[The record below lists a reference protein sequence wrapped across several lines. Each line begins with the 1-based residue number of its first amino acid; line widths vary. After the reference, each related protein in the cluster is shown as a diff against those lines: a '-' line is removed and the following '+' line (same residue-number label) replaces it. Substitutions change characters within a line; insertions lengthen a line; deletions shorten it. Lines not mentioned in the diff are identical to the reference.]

1 MNSIRRDQ
9 IMELSALYYREQRP
23 EHSFRPGV
31 DMIPASGKV
40 FDEQELVG
48 LVNASLDYCLSEG
61 DQAARFER
69 RLAKTTGTRF
79 SLLVNSGT
87 SANRLA
93 LSALTSPY
101 LGARRLQPGDEV
113 ITIASRF
120 PGTVIPILQHELVP
134 VFVDVTLPAYSMET
148 ELLDQAVTEKTKA
161 VMVAHTLGNPFD
173 IEYVKQFADR
183 HSLWLIEDAGDALG
197 SMYRGKPVGSFGDL
211 ATLSFFPGQQ
221 ITMGEG
227 GAVLTSSSLLKQ
239 IVESLC
245 DLGNAS
251 PHAYKNA
258 PAEMGRAPGGY
269 AGSSLLIPMSFHL
282 HAADLHAAIGL
293 TQLHKLPEFSRKRR
307 EHFQFLYHALEP
319 LQYALHLPE
328 ETPGSEPNWLGFP
341 LTVKE
346 HSPIGRNELIQS
358 LEEHRVG
365 TRLLF
370 PGPSLEQFQYS
381 TGSYRI
387 VGPLT
392 NTNTVRNRS
401 FWIGL
406 HPGLTEEMLSY
417 SADVIHKLFTM

>member
-1 MNSIRRDQ
+1 
-9 IMELSALYYREQRP
+9 MELSALYYREQRP
-23 EHSFRPGV
+23 EHAFRPGV

-69 RLAKTTGTRF
+69 RLAKTLGTRF

-87 SANRLA
+87 SANLLA
-93 LSALTSPY
+93 LSALTSPD

-113 ITIASRF
+113 ITIASKL
-120 PGTVIPILQHELVP
+120 PSTVISILQLGLVP
-134 VFVDVTLPAYSMET
+134 VFVDVTIPAYSMET
-148 ELLDQAVTEKTKA
+148 DLLDQAVTAKTKA

-197 SMYRGKPVGSFGDL
+197 SMYQGQPAGSFGDL

-239 IVESLC
+239 IVESLR

-258 PAEMGRAPGGY
+258 PAGMGRAPGGY
-269 AGSSLLIPMSFHL
+269 AEGNLLSPTSFHL
-282 HAADLHAAIGL
+282 HAADLHASIGL
-293 TQLHKLPEFSRKRR
+293 TQLHKLADFSRKRR
-307 EHFQFLYHALEP
+307 ANYQFLRQALGP

-328 ETPGSEPNWLGFP
+328 ETPGSEANWLGFP

-358 LEEHRVG
+358 LEEHRIG

-370 PGPSLEQFQYS
+370 PGPSLSQLDS
-381 TGSYRI
+381 RTRSYRL

-392 NTNTVRNRS
+392 NTNTIRNRS

-406 HPGLTEEMLSY
+406 HPGITEEMLSY